1 MIQAFLPSLIA
12 SGGAIVNNVSI
23 AALAPIPVT
32 PAYSLSKAAA
42 FSLTQSLRMLLAGQG
57 VRVHAVLTGPV
68 DTDMVRDL
76 DIPKASPQSVAQGIF
91 DGVGGPRRTSS
102 PIPCPPPSPTA
113 GRWGRPRRLSAR
125 TPLSCSLS
133 PSRPNPSPAK
143 RGTKVRQ
150 TSGQPV
156 AGIATAARPSAA
168 AGSTAR
174 LTGALA
180 VTLGVAAACWVI
192 AIQRMSGMDMGASAR
207 LGPFGSFTVL
217 WLVMMAA
224 MMLPGAAPA
233 AVRRAR
239 ASGRLLAAPLFAG
252 SYLGVW
258 ALAGV
263 VVYALYRPHGTVA
276 AGAAAIVAG
285 IYEFTPLKQRFRR
298 RCRDSARSG
307 FQFGLCC
314 TGSCIGLM
322 AMMVALGVM
331 SITWMAVIAVLVL
344 AQKLLPVK
352 AAVDTPL
359 ALMIVGL
366 GIWIVLAPS
375 SVPGLSPPM

>member
-1 MIQAFLPSLIA
+1 
-12 SGGAIVNNVSI
+12 
-23 AALAPIPVT
+23 
-32 PAYSLSKAAA
+32 
-42 FSLTQSLRMLLAGQG
+42 
-57 VRVHAVLTGPV
+57 
-68 DTDMVRDL
+68 
-76 DIPKASPQSVAQGIF
+76 
-91 DGVGGPRRTSS
+91 
-102 PIPCPPPSPTA
+102 
-113 GRWGRPRRLSAR
+113 
-125 TPLSCSLS
+125 
-133 PSRPNPSPAK
+133 
-143 RGTKVRQ
+143 VRQ

-285 IYEFTPLKQRFRR
+285 IYEFTPLNSASAAAAATVPAP
-298 RCRDSARSG
+298 DSSSG
-307 FQFGLCC
+307 
-314 TGSCIGLM
+314 
-322 AMMVALGVM
+322 
-331 SITWMAVIAVLVL
+331 
-344 AQKLLPVK
+344 LLH
-352 AAVDTPL
+352 L
-359 ALMIVGL
+359 IVHRG
-366 GIWIVLAPS
+366 
-375 SVPGLSPPM
+375 

>member
-1 MIQAFLPSLIA
+1 
-12 SGGAIVNNVSI
+12 
-23 AALAPIPVT
+23 
-32 PAYSLSKAAA
+32 
-42 FSLTQSLRMLLAGQG
+42 
-57 VRVHAVLTGPV
+57 
-68 DTDMVRDL
+68 
-76 DIPKASPQSVAQGIF
+76 
-91 DGVGGPRRTSS
+91 
-102 PIPCPPPSPTA
+102 
-113 GRWGRPRRLSAR
+113 
-125 TPLSCSLS
+125 
-133 PSRPNPSPAK
+133 
-143 RGTKVRQ
+143 VRQ

-156 AGIATAARPSAA
+156 AGIAAAARPSGTV
-168 AGSTAR
+168 GSTAR

-180 VTLGVAAACWVI
+180 VTLGIAAGCWVI

-217 WLVMMAA
+217 WLA

-233 AVRRAR
+233 VARRAR
-239 ASGRLLAAPLFAG
+239 AGGVQAVPLFAG
-252 SYLGVW
+252 SYLAVW
-258 ALAGV
+258 TLAGV

-276 AGAAAIVAG
+276 AGAVVIAAG

-298 RCRDSARSG
+298 RCRDSARPG

-322 AMMVALGVM
+322 AMLVALGVM

-352 AAVDTPL
+352 AAIDTPL
-359 ALMIVGL
+359 ALMIAGL

-375 SVPGLSPPM
+375 SVPGLTPPM